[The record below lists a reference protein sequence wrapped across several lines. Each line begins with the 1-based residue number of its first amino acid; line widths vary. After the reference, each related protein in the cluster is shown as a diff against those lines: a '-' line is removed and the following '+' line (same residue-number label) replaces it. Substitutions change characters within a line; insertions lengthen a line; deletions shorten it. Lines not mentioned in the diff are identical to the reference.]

1 MSDGES
7 LARRMAADRAEK
19 MAARRRKNMIWIGA
33 LVFVILLAIGGR
45 QFYRWAKMRRAAQF
59 TAEGD
64 RFAAAGKNEEAAKRF
79 RAALQ
84 LDPMG
89 YKPLQSAAR
98 LASKLSRPEA
108 ADIWGELVRLPQ
120 ATAND
125 KQEYARALMSLGKF
139 KAAEPTLTKLLQND
153 PDASTLLLAARY
165 SRTMG
170 DLSKAIQF
178 ARIAVQKA
186 PDKESVRFALAELL
200 AASASTPQHE
210 EARKI
215 LWEIAGKEGAFQTK
229 ALESLAAAAELTAE
243 ERDRVVQL
251 LEPHTAESIK
261 DALIVADLT
270 LSAHPDDSA
279 KIFDQVVSRWSET
292 TNLSDLYQ
300 LARWLNL
307 HSQAERVLSLLP
319 VDRALGDNQLLLSR
333 LDALATLQRW
343 DEIEGLLIRP
353 KLTLDPCVL
362 ESFRARTSQ
371 EKNANLDAEVH
382 WNHAISLAA
391 NDPNKLRFVAT
402 FAEQSHAS
410 GVALRAYEQL
420 GKIPEHAVGAYL
432 ATERLS
438 AMNADTAV
446 QRDAAEKVANLS
458 PNDLNAADQLAYLN
472 LLLNRDVRGN
482 FEKAKAIALKDPT
495 RLSYRVTAALGYLRV
510 NDPGPALAQ
519 FQPPAGGPPIAW
531 ENTPPGWRAVYAA
544 TLIANEKAQEADEI
558 LKNLPRDRLSP
569 EEKQLI
575 EAKK

>member
-19 MAARRRKNMIWIGA
+19 MAARRRRNMAWVAA
-33 LVFVILLAIGGR
+33 LVVVIVLAVGGR
-45 QFYRWAKMRRAAQF
+45 QFYRWAKVRRAAQF
-59 TAEGD
+59 AAEAGQ
-64 RFAAAGKNEEAAKRF
+64 FAAAGKNEEAAKRY

-84 LDPMG
+84 LDPLG
-89 YKPLQSAAR
+89 YSALQGAAR

-108 ADIWGELVRLPQ
+108 ADLWREVIRLRE
-120 ATAND
+120 ATKND
-125 KQEYARALMSLGKF
+125 KQEYVRALMSLGKV
-139 KAAEPTLTKLLQND
+139 KAAEPTLTQLLQND
-153 PDASTLLLAARY
+153 PDAATLLLAARY

-200 AASASTPQHE
+200 AASASAPQHE

-229 ALESLAAAAELTAE
+229 ALESIAAAPELTAE

-251 LEPHTAESIK
+251 LEPHTSEAIR
-261 DALIVADLT
+261 DALLVADLR
-270 LSAHPDDSA
+270 LQADPEDST
-279 KIFDQVVSRWSET
+279 KIFDQTIARWGES
-292 TNLSDLYQ
+292 SPADLYQ
-300 LARWLNL
+300 LAHWLNL
-307 HSQAERVLSLLP
+307 HNQAERVLSLLT
-319 VDRALGDNQLLLSR
+319 VDRAMEDNQLLLSR

-343 DEIEGLLIRP
+343 NEIESFLIRP
-353 KLTLDPCVL
+353 DLTLDPYVL

-420 GKIPEHAVGAYL
+420 AKIPEHAVGAYL

-446 QRDAAEKVANLS
+446 QRDAAEKIARLS
-458 PNDLNAADQLAYLN
+458 PNDTNAADQLAYLN
-472 LLLNRDVRGN
+472 LLLNRDVGGN
-482 FEKAKAIALKDPT
+482 AEKAKALALKDPT
-495 RLSYRVTAALGYLRV
+495 RLSYRVTAALGYLRM
-510 NDPGPALAQ
+510 NDPGPALAE
-519 FQPPAGGPPIAW
+519 FQPPAGGPAIEW
-531 ENTPPGWRAVYAA
+531 ENTPAGWRAVYAA
-544 TLIANEKAQEADEI
+544 TLIANEKTQEAEEI
-558 LKNLPRDRLSP
+558 LKNIPRDRLSP

>member
-1 MSDGES
+1 
-7 LARRMAADRAEK
+7 MAADRAEK
-19 MAARRRKNMIWIGA
+19 MAARRRRNMIWIGA
-33 LVFVILLAIGGR
+33 LVFVILLAIGAR
-45 QFYRWAKMRRAAQF
+45 QFYRWAKVRRAAQF
-59 TAEGD
+59 AAEGNQ
-64 RFAAAGKNEEAAKRF
+64 FAAAGKSEEAAKRF

-89 YKPLQSAAR
+89 YEPLQGAAR
-98 LASKLSRPEA
+98 LASKLNRPEA
-108 ADIWGELVRLPQ
+108 ADIWRELVRLPQ
-120 ATAND
+120 ATNND
-125 KQEYARALMSLGKF
+125 KQEYVRALMSLGKI
-139 KAAEPTLTKLLQND
+139 KAAEPTLTQLLQND
-153 PDASTLLLAARY
+153 PDAATLLLAARY

-170 DLSKAIQF
+170 DLAKAIQF

-200 AASASTPQHE
+200 AASASTSQHE

-215 LWEIAGKEGAFQTK
+215 LWEIAGKEGPFQTK
-229 ALESLAAAAELTAE
+229 ALESLAAAAELRPE

-251 LEPHTAESIK
+251 LEPHTSDSIK

-270 LSAHPDDSA
+270 LQAHPDDSA
-279 KIFDQVVSRWSET
+279 KIFDQVTSRWSET
-292 TNLSDLYQ
+292 NPSDLNQ

-307 HSQAERVLSLLP
+307 HSQADRVLSLLP

-333 LDALATLQRW
+333 LDAMATLQRW
-343 DEIEGLLIRP
+343 DEIESLLIRP

-371 EKNANLDAEVH
+371 EKNASLDAEVH

-402 FAEQSHAS
+402 FAEGSHAS

-420 GKIPEHAVGAYL
+420 AKIPEHAVGAYL

-438 AMNADTAV
+438 AINADTAV
-446 QRDAAEKVANLS
+446 QRDAAEKVATLS
-458 PNDLNAADQLAYLN
+458 PNDTNAADQLAYLN
-472 LLLNRDVRGN
+472 LLLNRDVRGS

-495 RLSYRVTAALGYLRV
+495 RLSYRVTAALGYLRM

-519 FQPPAGGPPIAW
+519 FEPPAGGPPIAW
-531 ENTPPGWRAVYAA
+531 ENTPASWRAIYAA
-544 TLIANEKAQEADEI
+544 TLIANEKTQEAEEI
-558 LKNLPRDRLSP
+558 LKNIPRDGLSP